1 MLSPRM
7 PDVASLEMLVAVAD
21 HGSFSAA
28 GKALGLS
35 QQAIS
40 SRMRSLE
47 SRLGV
52 ALLVRTPRGS
62 TLTQDGVLVG
72 RWARDVLAAAEL
84 LDVGV
89 ASLRFEG
96 HQELVVAASQ
106 TVAEHLLPGWL
117 VELRRGQEQRGVP
130 ATVIKL
136 VISNSAGTIEHL
148 REGRAALGFVETP
161 VLPTDLH
168 AAAVRQDELVLV
180 VCPDHPW
187 AQRGRAVTAAELA
200 RCALIVREEGSGTR
214 DALDAA
220 MLAAGNPREE
230 PARMELSTSAAV
242 RSAVTAGAGPAVMSA
257 LAVRDDLALKR
268 LVRVP
273 VRGVELNRTITALWR
288 SGGKTHA
295 GPARDLIALASR

>member
-1 MLSPRM
+1 M

-21 HGSFSAA
+21 QGSFSAA

-52 ALLVRTPRGS
+52 SLLVRTPRGS
-62 TLTQDGVLVG
+62 ALTQDGVLVG

-84 LDVGV
+84 LDVG
-89 ASLRFEG
+89 AAALRREG

-117 VELRRGQEQRGVP
+117 VELRRGQEQRGIP

-136 VISNSAGTIEHL
+136 LVSNSAGTIEHL
-148 REGRAALGFVETP
+148 RNGSAALGFVETP
-161 VLPTDLH
+161 TLPSDLH

-180 VCPDHPW
+180 VSPDHPW
-187 AQRGRAVTAAELA
+187 AARSRPVTAAELA

-220 MLAAGNPREE
+220 MVAAGIPRCE

-242 RSAVTAGAGPAVMSA
+242 RSAVAAGTAPAVMSS

-273 VRGVELNRTITALWR
+273 VRGVALNRTITALWLT
-288 SGGKTHA
+288 GGQSHA
-295 GPARDLIALASR
+295 GPARDLIALAGR